1 MGIKR
6 PPEAGDEPTSTM
18 ECSATV
24 YVTDLAGELPLEQG
38 IRFDLP
44 QWTGRGLDPSFFGNL
59 HLILAGRNLEQSLED
74 FRNGRAREKSLERIA
89 AAVLI
94 PCEHSVHVYACADEL
109 CELLA
114 ALDEQRA
121 TDIAKG
127 HRHLLSPSTQH
138 EEKDPYGPHCFRVPT
153 LMQLATLAQEAK
165 RSARKLRI
173 RVEYRRCT
181 RDAT

>member
-1 MGIKR
+1 
-6 PPEAGDEPTSTM
+6 M

-138 EEKDPYGPHCFRVPT
+138 EEKDP
-153 LMQLATLAQEAK
+153 K
-165 RSARKLRI
+165 SALLI
-173 RVEYRRCT
+173 WLVDCT
-181 RDAT
+181 T